1 MAAEAYVVLIYTSL
15 QNIVYMY
22 VRCPSVTEGGPR
34 MLVYTNLEI
43 AVVGGNCI
51 NWSLNSFFVVDDRDI
66 SNIVSLGLFE
76 YCKCYSASV
85 SYLLIKIIQPK

>member
-1 MAAEAYVVLIYTSL
+1 VLFTSLFVLHTYRDCASDTVMAAEAYVVLIYTSL

-51 NWSLNSFFVVDDRDI
+51 HWSINGVL
-66 SNIVSLGLFE
+66 
-76 YCKCYSASV
+76 
-85 SYLLIKIIQPK
+85 